1 MTDTSGTITLH
12 KTLQDVG
19 EFRLIQDVIKP
30 MLADVSALGLGD
42 DCGYLP
48 VQDPGNVV
56 ISTDVTPL
64 PLAWHLGER
73 SFETWGW
80 YSGLINASDLAS
92 AGVRAL
98 ALCNSVE
105 APGDMHVSE
114 LKDFFSGL
122 AAFCRTFS
130 IRSAGGNI
138 RDGQRFACHATA
150 VGFSS
155 RGKVLGRSG
164 CKPGDII
171 VSVGTCGEFISAFLK
186 AQRNGFHSLSESE
199 QAVLLRPRPQLFE
212 MQSLNESS
220 LISAAS
226 DNSDGVLGAIWNIAE
241 ASTCA
246 IELDM
251 RNDLVPDSIAEEA
264 RTAGANPWNLMFFWG
279 DWQVIAA
286 VPKDKYERFV
296 TETAAKAICYRKLG
310 LAHEGPPVI
319 WGSSQ
324 NGRCQLRVLR
334 NEAFR
339 PRSFDTNPLDHIV
352 NMLHTSV
359 FLDK

>member
-1 MTDTSGTITLH
+1 MTSKTGMIALH
-12 KTLQDVG
+12 ASLQDYG

-48 VQDPGNVV
+48 IEEPGNVV
-56 ISTDVTPL
+56 ISTDVTPV

-98 ALCNSVE
+98 ALCNSIE
-105 APGDMHVSE
+105 APGTMRVSE
-114 LKDFFSGL
+114 LKDFFRGL
-122 AAFCRTFS
+122 ADFCRTFS

-150 VGFSS
+150 IGFSP

-164 CKPGDII
+164 CEPGDTI
-171 VSVGTCGEFISAFLK
+171 VSIGTCGEFISAFLQ
-186 AQRNGFHSLSESE
+186 AQRNGFHNVSEGA
-199 QAVLLRPRPQLFE
+199 QAMLLRPRPQLLQ
-212 MQSLNESS
+212 MHALNEMR
-220 LISAAS
+220 LLSASS

-241 ASTCA
+241 ASGCT

-251 RNDLVPDSIAEEA
+251 RDDLVPVNVAEEA
-264 RTAGANPWNLMFFWG
+264 RIAGASPWNLLFFWG

-286 VPKDKYERFV
+286 VPKAQYERFV
-296 TETAAKAICYRKLG
+296 RECAAKAIHYRELG
-310 LAHEGPPVI
+310 RASEGLPAI
-319 WGSSQ
+319 WGISN
-324 NGRCQLRVLR
+324 NGYSQLRVLR

-339 PRSFDTNPLDHIV
+339 PKSFDADPADHIM
-352 NMLHTSV
+352 NMLHTSL